1 MFSSYNVKIKVEHPV
16 CIAKNDL
23 QVTEMTVP
31 KHRLFKEIA
40 AF

>member
-1 MFSSYNVKIKVEHPV
+1 LSYNVKIKGEHL
-16 CIAKNDL
+16 IRTANNDL

-31 KHRLFKEIA
+31 KHRLFKEIV